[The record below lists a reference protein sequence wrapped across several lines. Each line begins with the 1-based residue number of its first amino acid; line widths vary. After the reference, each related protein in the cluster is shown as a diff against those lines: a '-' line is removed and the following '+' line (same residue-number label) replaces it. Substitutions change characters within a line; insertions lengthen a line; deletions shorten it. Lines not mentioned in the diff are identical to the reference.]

1 MKNKNL
7 TKIALMQGLNEQEI
21 SLILNCLQAKIKK
34 YEKGETIFQEGE
46 KIEEIGIIFSGTVT
60 VQRNDYWGNRSIVAL
75 LGELDVFG
83 ETFACLNQVSDVQVI
98 AEEASE
104 ILFLQVNRVLT
115 TCSSSC
121 QFHNRLIRNLLEI
134 CARKNYQMNVKVDIL
149 SQKTTR
155 EKLLTF
161 LSRQAIRLGK
171 QQFEIPF
178 NRQQLADYLCI
189 DRAAMSAEISKLQ
202 KEGLI
207 KTNRN
212 HFELTV
218 CNDTDSGIK
227 M

>member
-1 MKNKNL
+1 MENKNL

-21 SLILNCLQAKIKK
+21 SLILNCLQTNIKK
-34 YEKGETIFQEGE
+34 YEKSETIFQEGE

-75 LGELDVFG
+75 LGEMDVFG
-83 ETFACLNQVSDVQVI
+83 ETFACLNQASDVQVI
-98 AEEASE
+98 AEDASE

-161 LSRQAIRLGK
+161 LSRQAIYLGK

-178 NRQQLADYLCI
+178 NRQQLADYLSV
-189 DRAAMSAEISKLQ
+189 DRSAMTVELGKLK
-202 KEGLI
+202 KEGIIGFQKNVFTL
-207 KTNRN
+207 NR
-212 HFELTV
+212 
-218 CNDTDSGIK
+218 
-227 M
+227 

>member
-1 MKNKNL
+1 MAESDDFNL
-7 TKIALMQGLNEQEI
+7 MTEQALR
-21 SLILNCLQAKIKK
+21 ILKKSKELELYEREEMIKELSA
-34 YEKGETIFQEGE
+34 EKQ

-60 VQRNDYWGNRSIVAL
+60 VQRNDYWGNRSIVAF
-75 LGELDVFG
+75 LGEMDVFG
-83 ETFACLNQVSDVQVI
+83 ETFACLNQASDVQVI

-178 NRQQLADYLCI
+178 NRQQLADYLSVDRSAMTVELGKLKREGII
-189 DRAAMSAEISKLQ
+189 DFQ
-202 KEGLI
+202 KNVFTL
-207 KTNRN
+207 NR
-212 HFELTV
+212 
-218 CNDTDSGIK
+218 
-227 M
+227 

>member
-1 MKNKNL
+1 MENKNL
-7 TKIALMQGLNEQEI
+7 TKIALMQGLNKQEI
-21 SLILNCLQAKIKK
+21 GLILNCLQAKTKR
-34 YEKGETIFQEGE
+34 YEKGETIFHEGE
-46 KIEEIGIIFSGTVT
+46 KMEEIGIIFSGAVT
-60 VQRNDYWGNRSIVAL
+60 IQRNDYWGNRSIVAL
-75 LGELDVFG
+75 LGEMDVFG
-83 ETFACLNQVSDVQVI
+83 ETFACLNQASDVQVI
-98 AEEASE
+98 AEESSE

-178 NRQQLADYLCI
+178 NRQQLADYLSV
-189 DRAAMSAEISKLQ
+189 DRSAMTVELGKLK
-202 KEGLI
+202 KEGIIDFQKNVFTL
-207 KTNRN
+207 NR
-212 HFELTV
+212 
-218 CNDTDSGIK
+218 
-227 M
+227 

>member
-1 MKNKNL
+1 MENKNL

-75 LGELDVFG
+75 LGEMDVFG
-83 ETFACLNQVSDVQVI
+83 ETFACLNQSSDVQVI
-98 AEEASE
+98 AEESSE

-121 QFHNRLIRNLLEI
+121 QFHNRLIRNLLGI
-134 CARKNYQMNVKVDIL
+134 CAKKNYQMNVKVDIL

-178 NRQQLADYLCI
+178 NRQQLADYLSVDRSAMTVELGKLKREGII
-189 DRAAMSAEISKLQ
+189 DFQ
-202 KEGLI
+202 KNVFTL
-207 KTNRN
+207 NR
-212 HFELTV
+212 
-218 CNDTDSGIK
+218 
-227 M
+227 

>member
-1 MKNKNL
+1 MENKNL
-7 TKIALMQGLNEQEI
+7 TKIALMQGLNEQQI

-75 LGELDVFG
+75 LGEMDVFG
-83 ETFACLNQVSDVQVI
+83 ETFACLNQSSDVQVI
-98 AEEASE
+98 AEESSE

-121 QFHNRLIRNLLEI
+121 QFHNRLIRNLLGI
-134 CARKNYQMNVKVDIL
+134 CAKKNYQMNVKVDIL

-161 LSRQAIRLGK
+161 LSRQAIYLGK

-178 NRQQLADYLCI
+178 NRQQLADYLSVDRSAMTVELGKLKREGII
-189 DRAAMSAEISKLQ
+189 DFQ
-202 KEGLI
+202 KNVFTL
-207 KTNRN
+207 NR
-212 HFELTV
+212 
-218 CNDTDSGIK
+218 
-227 M
+227 

>member
-1 MKNKNL
+1 MENKNL

-75 LGELDVFG
+75 LGEMDVFG
-83 ETFACLNQVSDVQVI
+83 ETFACLNQSSDVQVI
-98 AEEASE
+98 AEESSE

-121 QFHNRLIRNLLEI
+121 QFHNRLIRNLLGI
-134 CARKNYQMNVKVDIL
+134 CAKKNYQMNVKVDIL

-161 LSRQAIRLGK
+161 LSRQAIYLGK

-178 NRQQLADYLCI
+178 NRQQLADYLSVDRSAMTVELGKLKREGII
-189 DRAAMSAEISKLQ
+189 DFQ
-202 KEGLI
+202 KNVFTL
-207 KTNRN
+207 NR
-212 HFELTV
+212 
-218 CNDTDSGIK
+218 
-227 M
+227 

>member
-1 MKNKNL
+1 MENKNL

-34 YEKGETIFQEGE
+34 YEKGETIFQEEE

-75 LGELDVFG
+75 LGELDGFG
-83 ETFACLNQVSDVQVI
+83 ETFACLNPVSDVQVI

-178 NRQQLADYLCI
+178 NRQQLADYLSVDRSAMTVELGKLKREGII
-189 DRAAMSAEISKLQ
+189 DFQ
-202 KEGLI
+202 KNVFTL
-207 KTNRN
+207 NR
-212 HFELTV
+212 
-218 CNDTDSGIK
+218 
-227 M
+227 

>member
-1 MKNKNL
+1 MENKNL

-75 LGELDVFG
+75 LGEMDVFG
-83 ETFACLNQVSDVQVI
+83 ETFACLNQASDVQVI

-161 LSRQAIRLGK
+161 LSRQASRLGK

-178 NRQQLADYLCI
+178 NRQQLADYLSVDRSAMTVELGKLKREGII
-189 DRAAMSAEISKLQ
+189 DFQ
-202 KEGLI
+202 KNVFTL
-207 KTNRN
+207 NR
-212 HFELTV
+212 
-218 CNDTDSGIK
+218 
-227 M
+227 

>member
-1 MKNKNL
+1 MENKNL

-46 KIEEIGIIFSGTVT
+46 KIEEIGIIFSGTVM

-75 LGELDVFG
+75 LGEMDVFG
-83 ETFACLNQVSDVQVI
+83 ETFACLNQASDVQVI
-98 AEEASE
+98 AEESSE

-134 CARKNYQMNVKVDIL
+134 CARKNYQMNVKVEIL

-161 LSRQAIRLGK
+161 LSRQAIYLGK

-178 NRQQLADYLCI
+178 NRQQLADYLSV
-189 DRAAMSAEISKLQ
+189 DRSAMTVELGKLK
-202 KEGLI
+202 KEGIIDFQKNVFTL
-207 KTNRN
+207 NR
-212 HFELTV
+212 
-218 CNDTDSGIK
+218 
-227 M
+227 

>member
-75 LGELDVFG
+75 LGEMDVFG
-83 ETFACLNQVSDVQVI
+83 ETFACLNQASDVQVI

-134 CARKNYQMNVKVDIL
+134 CARKNYQMNVKGDIL

-171 QQFEIPF
+171 QQFDIPF
-178 NRQQLADYLCI
+178 NRQQLADYLSVDRSAMTVELGKLKREGII
-189 DRAAMSAEISKLQ
+189 DFQ
-202 KEGLI
+202 KNVFTL
-207 KTNRN
+207 NR
-212 HFELTV
+212 
-218 CNDTDSGIK
+218 
-227 M
+227 

>member
-1 MKNKNL
+1 MENKNL

-178 NRQQLADYLCI
+178 NRQQLADYLSVDRSAMTVELGKLKREGII
-189 DRAAMSAEISKLQ
+189 DFQ
-202 KEGLI
+202 KNVFAL
-207 KTNRN
+207 NR
-212 HFELTV
+212 
-218 CNDTDSGIK
+218 
-227 M
+227 

>member
-75 LGELDVFG
+75 LGEMDVFG
-83 ETFACLNQVSDVQVI
+83 ETFACLNQASDVQVI

-121 QFHNRLIRNLLEI
+121 QFHNRLIRNLLET

-161 LSRQAIRLGK
+161 LSRQAIYLGK

-178 NRQQLADYLCI
+178 NRQQLADYLSVDRSAMTVELGKLKREGII
-189 DRAAMSAEISKLQ
+189 DFQ
-202 KEGLI
+202 KNVFTL
-207 KTNRN
+207 NR
-212 HFELTV
+212 
-218 CNDTDSGIK
+218 
-227 M
+227 

>member
-1 MKNKNL
+1 MENKNL

-75 LGELDVFG
+75 LGEMDVFG
-83 ETFACLNQVSDVQVI
+83 ETFACLNQASDVQVI

-121 QFHNRLIRNLLEI
+121 QFHNRLIRNLLET

-161 LSRQAIRLGK
+161 LSRQAIYLGK

-178 NRQQLADYLCI
+178 NRQQLADYLSVDRSAMTVELGKLKREGII
-189 DRAAMSAEISKLQ
+189 DFQ
-202 KEGLI
+202 KNVFTL
-207 KTNRN
+207 NR
-212 HFELTV
+212 
-218 CNDTDSGIK
+218 
-227 M
+227 

>member
-1 MKNKNL
+1 M
-7 TKIALMQGLNEQEI
+7 
-21 SLILNCLQAKIKK
+21 
-34 YEKGETIFQEGE
+34 
-46 KIEEIGIIFSGTVT
+46 
-60 VQRNDYWGNRSIVAL
+60 AL

-121 QFHNRLIRNLLEI
+121 QFHNRLIRNLLET

-161 LSRQAIRLGK
+161 FVPTGHLFGK
-171 QQFEIPF
+171 T
-178 NRQQLADYLCI
+178 A
-189 DRAAMSAEISKLQ
+189 
-202 KEGLI
+202 
-207 KTNRN
+207 
-212 HFELTV
+212 V
-218 CNDTDSGIK
+218 
-227 M
+227 

>member
-1 MKNKNL
+1 MENKNL

-75 LGELDVFG
+75 LGEMDVFG
-83 ETFACLNQVSDVQVI
+83 ETFACLNQASDVQVI
-98 AEEASE
+98 AEESSE

-121 QFHNRLIRNLLEI
+121 QFHNRLIRNLLGI
-134 CARKNYQMNVKVDIL
+134 CAKKNYQMNVKVDIL

-161 LSRQAIRLGK
+161 LSRQAIYLGK

-178 NRQQLADYLCI
+178 NRQQLADYLSV
-189 DRAAMSAEISKLQ
+189 DRSAMTVELGKLK
-202 KEGLI
+202 KEGIIDFQKNVFTL
-207 KTNRN
+207 NR
-212 HFELTV
+212 
-218 CNDTDSGIK
+218 
-227 M
+227 

>member
-1 MKNKNL
+1 MENKNL

-75 LGELDVFG
+75 LGEMDVFG
-83 ETFACLNQVSDVQVI
+83 ETFACLNQASDVQVI
-98 AEEASE
+98 AEESSE

-121 QFHNRLIRNLLEI
+121 QFHNRLIRNLLGI
-134 CARKNYQMNVKVDIL
+134 CAKKNYQMNVKVDIL

-161 LSRQAIRLGK
+161 LSRQAIYLGK

-178 NRQQLADYLCI
+178 NRQQLADYLSV
-189 DRAAMSAEISKLQ
+189 DRSAMTVELGKLK
-202 KEGLI
+202 KEGIIEFQKNVFTL
-207 KTNRN
+207 NR
-212 HFELTV
+212 
-218 CNDTDSGIK
+218 
-227 M
+227 

>member
-1 MKNKNL
+1 MENKNL

-75 LGELDVFG
+75 LGEMDVFG

-115 TCSSSC
+115 TCPSSC

-161 LSRQAIRLGK
+161 LSRQAIYLGK

-178 NRQQLADYLCI
+178 NRQQLADYLSVDRSAMTVELGKLKREGII
-189 DRAAMSAEISKLQ
+189 DFQ
-202 KEGLI
+202 KNVFTL
-207 KTNRN
+207 NR
-212 HFELTV
+212 
-218 CNDTDSGIK
+218 
-227 M
+227 

>member
-1 MKNKNL
+1 MENKNL

-134 CARKNYQMNVKVDIL
+134 CARKNYHMNVKVDIL

-161 LSRQAIRLGK
+161 LSRQAIYLGK

-178 NRQQLADYLCI
+178 NRQQLADYLSV
-189 DRAAMSAEISKLQ
+189 DRSAMTVELGKLK
-202 KEGLI
+202 KEGIIDFQKNVFTL
-207 KTNRN
+207 NR
-212 HFELTV
+212 
-218 CNDTDSGIK
+218 
-227 M
+227 

>member
-1 MKNKNL
+1 M
-7 TKIALMQGLNEQEI
+7 
-21 SLILNCLQAKIKK
+21 
-34 YEKGETIFQEGE
+34 
-46 KIEEIGIIFSGTVT
+46 
-60 VQRNDYWGNRSIVAL
+60 AL
-75 LGELDVFG
+75 LGEMDVFG

-121 QFHNRLIRNLLEI
+121 QFHNRLIRNLLVI

-178 NRQQLADYLCI
+178 NRQQLADYLSVDRSAMTVELGKLKREGII
-189 DRAAMSAEISKLQ
+189 DFQ
-202 KEGLI
+202 KNVFTL
-207 KTNRN
+207 NR
-212 HFELTV
+212 
-218 CNDTDSGIK
+218 
-227 M
+227 

>member
-1 MKNKNL
+1 MENKNL

-46 KIEEIGIIFSGTVT
+46 KIEEIGIIFSGTVM

-75 LGELDVFG
+75 LGEMDVFG
-83 ETFACLNQVSDVQVI
+83 ETFACLNQASDVQVI

-134 CARKNYQMNVKVDIL
+134 CAKKNYQMNVKVDIL

-178 NRQQLADYLCI
+178 NRQQLADYLSV
-189 DRAAMSAEISKLQ
+189 DRSAMTVELGKLK
-202 KEGLI
+202 KEGIIDFQKNVFAL
-207 KTNRN
+207 NR
-212 HFELTV
+212 
-218 CNDTDSGIK
+218 
-227 M
+227 

>member
-1 MKNKNL
+1 MENKNL

-75 LGELDVFG
+75 LGEMDVFG
-83 ETFACLNQVSDVQVI
+83 ETFACLNQASDVQVI

-161 LSRQAIRLGK
+161 LSRQAIYLGK

-178 NRQQLADYLCI
+178 NRQQLADYLSVDRSAMTVELGKLKREGII
-189 DRAAMSAEISKLQ
+189 DFQ
-202 KEGLI
+202 KNVFTL
-207 KTNRN
+207 NR
-212 HFELTV
+212 
-218 CNDTDSGIK
+218 
-227 M
+227 

>member
-1 MKNKNL
+1 MENKNL

-34 YEKGETIFQEGE
+34 HEKGETIFQEEE

-178 NRQQLADYLCI
+178 NRQQLADYLSVDRSAMTVELGKLKREGII
-189 DRAAMSAEISKLQ
+189 DFQ
-202 KEGLI
+202 KNVFTL
-207 KTNRN
+207 NR
-212 HFELTV
+212 
-218 CNDTDSGIK
+218 
-227 M
+227 

>member
-1 MKNKNL
+1 MENKNL

-75 LGELDVFG
+75 LGEMDVFG
-83 ETFACLNQVSDVQVI
+83 ETFACLNQSSDVQVI
-98 AEEASE
+98 AEESSE

-121 QFHNRLIRNLLEI
+121 QFHNRLIRNLLGI
-134 CARKNYQMNVKVDIL
+134 CAKKNYQMNVKVDIL

-178 NRQQLADYLCI
+178 NRQQLADYLSV
-189 DRAAMSAEISKLQ
+189 DRSAMTVELGKLK
-202 KEGLI
+202 KEGIIDFQKNVFTL
-207 KTNRN
+207 NR
-212 HFELTV
+212 
-218 CNDTDSGIK
+218 
-227 M
+227 

>member
-1 MKNKNL
+1 MENKNL

-60 VQRNDYWGNRSIVAL
+60 VQRNDYWGNRFIVAL
-75 LGELDVFG
+75 LGEMDVFG
-83 ETFACLNQVSDVQVI
+83 ETFACLNQASDVQVI
-98 AEEASE
+98 AEDASE

-161 LSRQAIRLGK
+161 LSRQAIYLGK

-178 NRQQLADYLCI
+178 NRQQLADYLSV
-189 DRAAMSAEISKLQ
+189 DRSAMTVELGKLK
-202 KEGLI
+202 KEGIIGFQKNVFTL
-207 KTNRN
+207 NR
-212 HFELTV
+212 
-218 CNDTDSGIK
+218 
-227 M
+227 

>member
-1 MKNKNL
+1 MENKNL

-75 LGELDVFG
+75 LGEMDVFG
-83 ETFACLNQVSDVQVI
+83 ETFACLNQASDVQVI

-134 CARKNYQMNVKVDIL
+134 CASKNYQMNVKVDIL

-178 NRQQLADYLCI
+178 NRQQLADYLSVDRSAMTVELGKLKREGII
-189 DRAAMSAEISKLQ
+189 DFQ
-202 KEGLI
+202 KNVFTL
-207 KTNRN
+207 NR
-212 HFELTV
+212 
-218 CNDTDSGIK
+218 
-227 M
+227 

>member
-1 MKNKNL
+1 MENKNL

-34 YEKGETIFQEGE
+34 SEKGETIFQEGE

-83 ETFACLNQVSDVQVI
+83 ETFACLNQSSDVQVI
-98 AEEASE
+98 AEESSE
-104 ILFLQVNRVLT
+104 ILFLQVNCVLT
-115 TCSSSC
+115 TCPSSC

-178 NRQQLADYLCI
+178 NRQQLADYLSVDRSAMTVELGKLKREGII
-189 DRAAMSAEISKLQ
+189 DFQ
-202 KEGLI
+202 KNVFTL
-207 KTNRN
+207 NR
-212 HFELTV
+212 
-218 CNDTDSGIK
+218 
-227 M
+227 

>member
-1 MKNKNL
+1 MENKNL

-75 LGELDVFG
+75 LGEMDVFG
-83 ETFACLNQVSDVQVI
+83 ETFACLNQASDVQVI

-161 LSRQAIRLGK
+161 LSRQAIYLGK

-178 NRQQLADYLCI
+178 NRQQLADYLSV
-189 DRAAMSAEISKLQ
+189 DRSAMTVELGKLK
-202 KEGLI
+202 KEGIIDFQKNVFTL
-207 KTNRN
+207 NR
-212 HFELTV
+212 
-218 CNDTDSGIK
+218 
-227 M
+227 

>member
-1 MKNKNL
+1 MENKNL

-75 LGELDVFG
+75 LGEMDVFG
-83 ETFACLNQVSDVQVI
+83 ETFACLNQSSDVQVI
-98 AEEASE
+98 AEESSE

-121 QFHNRLIRNLLEI
+121 QFHNRLIRNLLGI
-134 CARKNYQMNVKVDIL
+134 CAKKNYQMNVKVDIL

-161 LSRQAIRLGK
+161 LSRQAIYLGK

-178 NRQQLADYLCI
+178 NRQQLADYLSV
-189 DRAAMSAEISKLQ
+189 DRSAMTVELGKLK
-202 KEGLI
+202 KEGIIDFQKNVFTL
-207 KTNRN
+207 NR
-212 HFELTV
+212 
-218 CNDTDSGIK
+218 
-227 M
+227 

>member
-115 TCSSSC
+115 TCSSSSSPT
-121 QFHNRLIRNLLEI
+121 RASRP
-134 CARKNYQMNVKVDIL
+134 
-149 SQKTTR
+149 TTPPSPT
-155 EKLLTF
+155 KSTLTF
-161 LSRQAIRLGK
+161 SASCPALRLWMWA
-171 QQFEIPF
+171 PW
-178 NRQQLADYLCI
+178 R
-189 DRAAMSAEISKLQ
+189 
-202 KEGLI
+202 
-207 KTNRN
+207 T
-212 HFELTV
+212 
-218 CNDTDSGIK
+218 
-227 M
+227 

>member
-1 MKNKNL
+1 MENKNL

-34 YEKGETIFQEGE
+34 YEKGETIFQEEE

-171 QQFEIPF
+171 QQFSIPF
-178 NRQQLADYLCI
+178 NRQQLADYLSVDRSAMTVELAKLKREGII
-189 DRAAMSAEISKLQ
+189 DFQ
-202 KEGLI
+202 KNVFTL
-207 KTNRN
+207 NR
-212 HFELTV
+212 
-218 CNDTDSGIK
+218 
-227 M
+227 

>member
-1 MKNKNL
+1 MENKNL
-7 TKIALMQGLNEQEI
+7 TKIALVQGLNEQEI

-34 YEKGETIFQEGE
+34 YEKGETIFQEEE

-75 LGELDVFG
+75 LGEMDVFG
-83 ETFACLNQVSDVQVI
+83 ETFACLNQASDVQVI

-178 NRQQLADYLCI
+178 NRQQLADYLSVDRSAMTVELGKLKREGII
-189 DRAAMSAEISKLQ
+189 DFQ
-202 KEGLI
+202 KNVFTL
-207 KTNRN
+207 NR
-212 HFELTV
+212 
-218 CNDTDSGIK
+218 
-227 M
+227 

>member
-1 MKNKNL
+1 MENKNL
-7 TKIALMQGLNEQEI
+7 TKITLMQGLNEQEI

-75 LGELDVFG
+75 LGEMDVFG
-83 ETFACLNQVSDVQVI
+83 ETFACLNQSSDVQVI
-98 AEEASE
+98 AEDASE

-134 CARKNYQMNVKVDIL
+134 CARKNYQMNGKVDIL

-155 EKLLTF
+155 EKLLT
-161 LSRQAIRLGK
+161 LRGILLQNQVSGLGDVDSILE
-171 QQFEIPF
+171 QQKAAELLKYGVIIVSTLPVLVIYPF
-178 NRQQLADYLCI
+178 
-189 DRAAMSAEISKLQ
+189 LQ
-202 KEGLI
+202 KY
-207 KTNRN
+207 
-212 HFELTV
+212 FEKGV
-218 CNDTDSGIK
+218 MVGSVKG
-227 M
+227 

>member
-75 LGELDVFG
+75 LGEMDVFG
-83 ETFACLNQVSDVQVI
+83 ETFACLNQASDVQVI

-115 TCSSSC
+115 TCPSSC

-178 NRQQLADYLCI
+178 NRQQLADYLSVDRSAMTVELGKLKREGII
-189 DRAAMSAEISKLQ
+189 DFQ
-202 KEGLI
+202 KNVFTL
-207 KTNRN
+207 NR
-212 HFELTV
+212 
-218 CNDTDSGIK
+218 
-227 M
+227 